1 MVATIDQLI
10 DEQPGRG
17 ESKEHGI
24 STELDLWNALYD
36 ELEDL
41 RTQYGTLLVQLD
53 AEGALGGG
61 YVAGN
66 SLAAQQLLKGV

>member
-24 STELDLWNALYD
+24 STELELWNALYD
-36 ELEDL
+36 ELGDV
-41 RTQYGTLLVQLD
+41 RTKFGTLLAQLD
-53 AEGALGGG
+53 TEAGLGGG

-66 SLAAQQLLKGV
+66 ALAAQQLLKGT